1 MPIVI
6 DGNSCQGTG
15 DCVDACPVAVIEMVG
30 GKCTVKNADECIEC
44 EACISACPHGSIS
57 MV

>member
-6 DGNSCQGTG
+6 DANSCQGTG
-15 DCVDACPVAVIEMVG
+15 DCVDVCPVSVIELVG
-30 GKCTVKNADECIEC
+30 NKCTAVNIDECIDC

-57 MV
+57 MQ